1 MQIHRIVFI
10 FALALNV
17 GWAAAAQDRRPIP
30 YPILPS
36 EGFETAV
43 DRGFR
48 THEGRPGPQ
57 HWTNTADYDIE
68 AVLDPQTNVLFGKQT
83 VVYQQ
88 NGPFVLDRIFVHLYQ
103 NLHEEGAIRNRPQ
116 QVTGGVDLRSVS
128 VNGAQVQ
135 ETPDGLGY
143 SVDGTTAV
151 IRLDEPIGWGDSVEL
166 GFEWSFEV
174 PEAGAPRMGQD
185 GEVYFLGY
193 WYPQIAVFDDVEGW
207 SPDPYMGEGEFYMG
221 FGDYDVSI
229 TVPDD
234 WLLSAT
240 GKLTNPE
247 EVYSTQTMQ
256 RLEARPAD
264 GSVTSIVSEGDLSA
278 RSATATST
286 SGTHT
291 WRFRAESV
299 RDFAFGGSDAY
310 VWDSAVVTLPDGG
323 HTDVHAMYR
332 PRFDAWSD
340 AAEFGVFSIRFMSE
354 RFIDYPWPHMSIL
367 EGIIGGGMEYPMITL
382 IGSNR
387 TPRSLFGTTLHE
399 IVHMWFPMLVNQ
411 NEKAFTWM
419 DEGLTSFLTAEGT
432 GEYWDDET
440 VFTPEGQYYYRFA
453 GMDFEVPSVRH
464 ADRFPLGLPSRAVA
478 HYSKPAVAFNTLRH
492 ILGEDLFWQAL
503 REYFD
508 RWKYR
513 HPYPYDM
520 FNTFNDVAGEDLSWF
535 WRSMFYETWVHD
547 LALADVEIS
556 EQAVRVL
563 VGDLGLVP
571 MPATV
576 RVTYSDGM
584 TIEQTIPVDVWLD
597 GEREVLLEFQGG
609 KVDLVEVDPDWHL
622 PDVDRSNNVW
632 NAVLPEI
639 GE

>member
-291 WRFRAESV
+291 WRFRADRR
-299 RDFAFGGSDAY
+299 RDSFYRMRSAGSHRAG
-310 VWDSAVVTLPDGG
+310 VDS
-323 HTDVHAMYR
+323 
-332 PRFDAWSD
+332 
-340 AAEFGVFSIRFMSE
+340 
-354 RFIDYPWPHMSIL
+354 
-367 EGIIGGGMEYPMITL
+367 
-382 IGSNR
+382 
-387 TPRSLFGTTLHE
+387 
-399 IVHMWFPMLVNQ
+399 
-411 NEKAFTWM
+411 
-419 DEGLTSFLTAEGT
+419 
-432 GEYWDDET
+432 
-440 VFTPEGQYYYRFA
+440 VFTPA
-453 GMDFEVPSVRH
+453 NC
-464 ADRFPLGLPSRAVA
+464 
-478 HYSKPAVAFNTLRH
+478 PA
-492 ILGEDLFWQAL
+492 
-503 REYFD
+503 
-508 RWKYR
+508 
-513 HPYPYDM
+513 
-520 FNTFNDVAGEDLSWF
+520 
-535 WRSMFYETWVHD
+535 
-547 LALADVEIS
+547 
-556 EQAVRVL
+556 
-563 VGDLGLVP
+563 
-571 MPATV
+571 
-576 RVTYSDGM
+576 
-584 TIEQTIPVDVWLD
+584 
-597 GEREVLLEFQGG
+597 
-609 KVDLVEVDPDWHL
+609 
-622 PDVDRSNNVW
+622 
-632 NAVLPEI
+632 
-639 GE
+639 